1 MIDNAHPIALYL
13 TDNWFIYPWLTKH
26 QQQVVLSFAERF
38 CDETEFWFTP
48 SIVPSEELAWLVAA
62 NAALVGGAQATNCFA
77 GVRWVYLVGDDAF
90 DGELSGDARGHSTVR
105 INAFDLVEESQE
117 RISGQQIAIHEFA
130 HVLDALFGITDST
143 PALRDA
149 LELHL
154 ENRRNG
160 IEDIIPDVVFETM
173 VEQNTREEFFS
184 YVSEIFF
191 TDPHGILNFYP
202 PLYND
207 LVAIY
212 GLNLA
217 KQLPDLNAEAINTK

>member
-1 MIDNAHPIALYL
+1 MTDDSDPIAHFLAE
-13 TDNWFIYPWLTKH
+13 NWFMYTWLTEE
-26 QQQVVLSFAERF
+26 QRNVVLNFTRTF
-38 CDETEFWFTP
+38 CDASEFWFAPEITP
-48 SIVPSEELAWLVAA
+48 AEELAWLVGA
-62 NAALVGGAQATNCFA
+62 NAALVGGAQQTNCFA
-77 GVRWVYLVGDDAF
+77 GVRWIYLVGDEAF

-105 INAFDLVEESQE
+105 INAIDLVEESRQ
-117 RISGQQIAIHEFA
+117 RIPGQQIAIHEFA

-160 IEDIIPDVVFETM
+160 VEDVIPEAVFETM
-173 VEQNTREEFFS
+173 IEQDSRAEFFS

-191 TDPHGILNFYP
+191 TDPHGILDFYP
-202 PLYND
+202 PLYDD

-212 GLNLA
+212 DLDLA
-217 KQLPDLNAEAINTK
+217 AQLPDLALTENHHH